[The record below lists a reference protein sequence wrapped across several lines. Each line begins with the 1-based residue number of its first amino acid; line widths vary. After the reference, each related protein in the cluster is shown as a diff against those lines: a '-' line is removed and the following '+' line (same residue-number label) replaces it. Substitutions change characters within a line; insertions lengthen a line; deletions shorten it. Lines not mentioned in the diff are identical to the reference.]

1 MARAQYE
8 ARNPRAS
15 GTFSV
20 VRLIGFAVK
29 WMSPV
34 QSYKYRQSQQLKVQ
48 WILNREMARS
58 PNYSIFFVPD
68 EILPFVH
75 SRRDSHVKESHHHF
89 FRRLVAPGHRF
100 LRIRIVRIVL

>member
-48 WILNREMARS
+48 WILNREMAGS
-58 PNYSIFFVPD
+58 PNYSISCVPD
-68 EILPFVH
+68 EVLPLIH
-75 SRRDSHVKESHHHF
+75 SRRDSHVEEADHHF

-100 LRIRIVRIVL
+100 LWVR